1 MQKYREDK
9 KEKKNDERREM
20 RTVRS
25 VADHV
30 FEYIRTVFKWLV
42 IATVTGLV
50 GGAVGSLFHH
60 GVDYATQL
68 RMLCPWLLYLLP
80 AAGVLITAFYRWMHT
95 QGIGTNAVIDAVHQ
109 GYDIPIR
116 LIPAIFFGTILTHLC
131 GGSAGREGAALQI
144 GGDLGEHI
152 ARMFRLDD
160 KDMRLGTLCGMSA
173 LFSALFGTPLA
184 ATFFS
189 LEVISVGVLYYAGF
203 IPCITSALVAYWLSL
218 RMGVAPMRF
227 AVSAPEL
234 SAGILIRTAGL
245 AALAALVS
253 ILFCEVLHRTEKD
266 VEKLT
271 ENRYLRAAL
280 GGCVI
285 IALTLVL
292 GCRDYNGAG
301 IDVINAAV
309 AGEAKPLAFLWKIL
323 FTAITL
329 SCGFKGGEVVP
340 TLFIGATFGCT
351 AGALLGLPAPF
362 AAAVGMVCLFCSA
375 VNCPIASIILSVELF
390 GAEGILCFAVACAVS
405 YVLSGYRGLY
415 SSQTILYSKLRA
427 EFINVHTK

>member
-1 MQKYREDK
+1 
-9 KEKKNDERREM
+9 M
-20 RTVRS
+20 RTVRA

-30 FEYIRTVFKWLV
+30 FEYIRTVFKWIV
-42 IATVTGLV
+42 VATVTGLV

-245 AALAALVS
+245 AVLAALVS
-253 ILFCEVLHRTEKD
+253 ILFCEVLHRTERG

-271 ENRYLRAAL
+271 ENSYLRAAL

-292 GCRDYNGAG
+292 GCCDYNGAG
-301 IDVINAAV
+301 MDVINAAI

>member
-1 MQKYREDK
+1 
-9 KEKKNDERREM
+9 M

-42 IATVTGLV
+42 VATVTGLV

-253 ILFCEVLHRTEKD
+253 ILFCEVLHRTEKG

-271 ENRYLRAAL
+271 ENSYLRAVL

-285 IALTLVL
+285 IALTLAV

-301 IDVINAAV
+301 MDVINAAI

>member
-9 KEKKNDERREM
+9 KEKKNDERYKM

-42 IATVTGLV
+42 VATVTGLV

-245 AALAALVS
+245 AVLAALVS
-253 ILFCEVLHRTEKD
+253 ILFCEVLHRTEKG

-271 ENRYLRAAL
+271 ENRYLRAVL

>member
-1 MQKYREDK
+1 
-9 KEKKNDERREM
+9 M

-42 IATVTGLV
+42 VATVTGLV

-245 AALAALVS
+245 AVLAALVS

-292 GCRDYNGAG
+292 GCCDYNGAG
-301 IDVINAAV
+301 MDVINAAI

>member
-1 MQKYREDK
+1 
-9 KEKKNDERREM
+9 M

-42 IATVTGLV
+42 VATVTGLV

-245 AALAALVS
+245 AVLAALVS
-253 ILFCEVLHRTEKD
+253 ILFCEVLHRTERG

-271 ENRYLRAAL
+271 ENSYLRAVL

-285 IALTLVL
+285 IALTLAV
-292 GCRDYNGAG
+292 GCCDYNGAG
-301 IDVINAAV
+301 MDVINAAI

>member
-1 MQKYREDK
+1 
-9 KEKKNDERREM
+9 M

-42 IATVTGLV
+42 VATVTGLV

-253 ILFCEVLHRTEKD
+253 ILFCEVLHRTEKG

-271 ENRYLRAAL
+271 ENSYLRVVL

-285 IALTLVL
+285 IALTLAV
-292 GCRDYNGAG
+292 GCRDYNGTG

>member
-1 MQKYREDK
+1 
-9 KEKKNDERREM
+9 M

-109 GYDIPIR
+109 GYHIPIR

-152 ARMFRLDD
+152 AHMFHLDD
-160 KDMRLGTLCGMSA
+160 KDTRLGTLCGMSA

-253 ILFCEVLHRTEKD
+253 ILFCEVLHRTEKG

-271 ENRYLRAAL
+271 ENSYLRAVL

-285 IALTLVL
+285 IALTLAV
-292 GCRDYNGAG
+292 GCCDYNGAG
-301 IDVINAAV
+301 MDVINAAI

-323 FTAITL
+323 FTAVTL

-351 AGALLGLPAPF
+351 AGAMLGLPAPF
-362 AAAVGMVCLFCSA
+362 AAAIGMVCLFCSA
-375 VNCPIASIILSVELF
+375 VNCPIASIVLSVELF

>member
-1 MQKYREDK
+1 
-9 KEKKNDERREM
+9 M

-42 IATVTGLV
+42 VATVTGLV

-245 AALAALVS
+245 AVLAALVS
-253 ILFCEVLHRTEKD
+253 ILFCEVLHRTERG

-271 ENRYLRAAL
+271 ENSYLRAVL

-292 GCRDYNGAG
+292 GCCDYNGAG
-301 IDVINAAV
+301 MDVINAAI

-323 FTAITL
+323 FTAVTL

>member
-1 MQKYREDK
+1 
-9 KEKKNDERREM
+9 M

-42 IATVTGLV
+42 VATVTGLV

-245 AALAALVS
+245 AVLAALVS
-253 ILFCEVLHRTEKD
+253 ILFCEVLHRTERG

-271 ENRYLRAAL
+271 ENSYLRAVL

-292 GCRDYNGAG
+292 GCCDYNGAG
-301 IDVINAAV
+301 MDVINAAI